1 MRGTLVCVTT
11 PATPPPSRDTPRA
24 VPPHPTPPDTVPSH
38 PAPPDADAR
47 RSALRAGLRL
57 GAVILGL
64 VTVVALLGLL
74 VRGSAAVASLDLALS
89 DGANRTLTGPA
100 ARIAL
105 GIDLVFG
112 PRVAVALAVAAAL
125 AAGLVRRS
133 LLIGA
138 RLAVMIA
145 VPWGF
150 VAVVKLVVRRPRP
163 DGDLLLHQLLAEPTS
178 FSYPSGHTAFATA
191 LCLAILCAL
200 PAATTRFR
208 IGLGIALAALVVLAT
223 AWSRVAVGMH
233 YSTDVLASMLLIPPL
248 SLLLAR
254 IITRTVPDHGFRDRI
269 VA

>member
-89 DGANRTLTGPA
+89 DAANRTLTGPA

-125 AAGLVRRS
+125 AAGMVRRS
-133 LLIGA
+133 LLVGA

-208 IGLGIALAALVVLAT
+208 IGLGIALATLVVLAT